1 MKDNN
6 GKLFVQSA
14 TVFVYSETIYSKK
27 PRLSPFTTIVCQY
40 KNNMANKIKYV
51 KTEINF
57 IIFREINTGPVD
69 CTRIL
74 REKKQG
80 LVYLFFLQTKR
91 RIAL

>member
-1 MKDNN
+1 
-6 GKLFVQSA
+6 
-14 TVFVYSETIYSKK
+14 
-27 PRLSPFTTIVCQY
+27 
-40 KNNMANKIKYV
+40 MANKIKYV